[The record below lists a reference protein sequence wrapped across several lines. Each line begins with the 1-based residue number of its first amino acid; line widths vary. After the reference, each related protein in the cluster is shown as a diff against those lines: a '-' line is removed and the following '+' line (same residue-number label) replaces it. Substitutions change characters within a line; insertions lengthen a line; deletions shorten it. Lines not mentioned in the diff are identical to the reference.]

1 MADSKDWKAGGDEPA
16 ADGPASAKLPPHM
29 DPRRRG
35 GLPPRP
41 PRSVPPR
48 PPAGAS

>member
-1 MADSKDWKAGGDEPA
+1 MTDSRDWKAGGDEPSEP
-16 ADGPASAKLPPHM
+16 GLPPHL
-29 DPRRRG
+29 DPRRPRG

-48 PPAGAS
+48 VAA

>member
-1 MADSKDWKAGGDEPA
+1 MADSRDWKAGGDEPPA
-16 ADGPASAKLPPHM
+16 PGSDGSGRPTPLPPHM

-41 PRSVPPR
+41 PRSVP
-48 PPAGAS
+48 